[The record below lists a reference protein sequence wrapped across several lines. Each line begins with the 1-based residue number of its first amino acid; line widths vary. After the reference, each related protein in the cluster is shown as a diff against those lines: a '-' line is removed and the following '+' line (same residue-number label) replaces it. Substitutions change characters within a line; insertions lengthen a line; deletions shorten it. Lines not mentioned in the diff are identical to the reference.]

1 MLARLMNRVVASVR
15 YQGGDTEVEQT
26 PLQLLKRQLNH
37 VERRLRFVGKLE
49 RNFQQSY
56 ARNFKNQ
63 ARASFISL
71 LFFLSLTSFTDL
83 LLVPKLAQTLFVIRL
98 GFLGA
103 LIGIFAMTRADWY
116 VRHHQKVTVA
126 FMSVFSACL
135 LVIACLHESPYKHF
149 YNAAIGGVMTCCYAI
164 SRLQFRY
171 SGIAAAIV
179 ILAANL
185 CWVWVDHAGA
195 NILILYNS
203 YTLIAAFFALLTT
216 YVLEQAQRRIYL
228 QDRILK
234 LEKVSL
240 TEANVR
246 LNSLSSLDGL
256 TGIANRRGFDDKM
269 GEEWNRAQRSRQPI
283 SLLMIDVDYFKRYND
298 CYGHLRGDI
307 CLKQVAA
314 TLQRLATRPGDIVA
328 RYGGEEFAIVLSGT
342 DSRQARS
349 VAQEALQSIWELNV
363 PHANSEIESRVTLSI
378 GVASMWPSTDNRPED
393 LVSKADEALYR
404 AKDAGRNRIA
414 LYYEVGRSNLRSAP
428 PSGAVGQAA

>member
-1 MLARLMNRVVASVR
+1 MLTRLMTRLAAAVG

-26 PLQLLKRQLNH
+26 PLQLLKRQLVH
-37 VERRLRFVGKLE
+37 VEKRLRFVGKLE

-63 ARASFISL
+63 ARASFICL
-71 LFFLSLTSFTDL
+71 LFALSLTCFADL
-83 LLVPKLAQTLFVIRL
+83 LVSPQLAGKLFAVRVGFMAVLL
-98 GFLGA
+98 G
-103 LIGIFAMTRADWY
+103 IYAMTRADWY

-126 FMSVFSACL
+126 FLSVFSLCL
-135 LVIACLHESPYKHF
+135 LIIASLHESPYKYF
-149 YNAAIGGVMTCCYAI
+149 YNAAIGGMMTCCYAI

-171 SGIAAAIV
+171 SAIAAAIA
-179 ILAANL
+179 ILLGNI
-185 CWVWVDHAGA
+185 CWVLIDRTNS
-195 NILILYNS
+195 NIL
-203 YTLIAAFFALLTT
+203 LINNFYCVIAGFFALLTT
-216 YVLEQAQRRIYL
+216 YVLEQAQRKIYL

-246 LNSLSSLDGL
+246 LNSLNVMDGL
-256 TGIANRRGFDDKM
+256 TCIANRRGFDEKL
-269 GEEWNRAQRSRQPI
+269 GEEWNRAQRARQPI
-283 SLLMIDVDYFKRYND
+283 SLLMIDVDFFKRYND

-342 DSRQARS
+342 DTRQAKV
-349 VAQEALQSIWELNV
+349 VAQEALQAIWDLNV

-393 LVSKADEALYR
+393 LVAKADEALYQ

-414 LYYEVGRSNLRSAP
+414 LYYEVGRSSLRSANFNP
-428 PSGAVGQAA
+428 AGQAA

>member
-1 MLARLMNRVVASVR
+1 MLTRLMTRLAAAVG

-26 PLQLLKRQLNH
+26 PLQLLKRQLVH
-37 VERRLRFVGKLE
+37 VEKRLRFVGKLE

-63 ARASFISL
+63 ARASFICL
-71 LFFLSLTSFTDL
+71 LFALSLTCFADL
-83 LLVPKLAQTLFVIRL
+83 LVSPQLAGKLFAVRVGFMAVLL
-98 GFLGA
+98 G
-103 LIGIFAMTRADWY
+103 IYAMTRADWY

-126 FMSVFSACL
+126 FLSVFSLCL
-135 LVIACLHESPYKHF
+135 LIIASLHESPYKYF
-149 YNAAIGGVMTCCYAI
+149 YNAAIGGMMTCCYAI

-171 SGIAAAIV
+171 SAIAAAIAV
-179 ILAANL
+179 LLGNI
-185 CWVWVDHAGA
+185 CWVLIDRTATNTLLINNFYCVIAG
-195 NILILYNS
+195 
-203 YTLIAAFFALLTT
+203 FFALLTT
-216 YVLEQAQRRIYL
+216 YVLEQSQRKIYL

-246 LNSLSSLDGL
+246 LNSLNIMDGL
-256 TGIANRRGFDDKM
+256 TCIANRRGFDEKL
-269 GEEWNRAQRSRQPI
+269 GEEWNRAQRARQPI
-283 SLLMIDVDYFKRYND
+283 SLLMIDVDFFKRYND

-342 DSRQARS
+342 DTRQAKV
-349 VAQEALQSIWELNV
+349 VAQEALQAIWDLNV

-393 LVSKADEALYR
+393 LVAKADEALYQ

-414 LYYEVGRSNLRSAP
+414 LYYEVGRGNLRSATFNP
-428 PSGAVGQAA
+428 AGQAA